1 MRMDFKAPA
10 RVLACRKQKYKK
22 NSVAHL
28 SVNAYFA
35 AGNSGQQ
42 WTASIAQMEA
52 EKRRGEKT
60 LMPIVTT
67 ERTFCKSGLFHI
79 NTKESRGNNGL
90 FAKLFVTL
98 AFRKTNLF
106 SIITKL

>member
-35 AGNSGQQ
+35 ASNSGQQ
-42 WTASIAQMEA
+42 WTASIIGAAQQSHSDGGSGFNQTA
-52 EKRRGEKT
+52 
-60 LMPIVTT
+60 
-67 ERTFCKSGLFHI
+67 RTIMAQTGLGASY
-79 NTKESRGNNGL
+79 SRGADSARSINNVGKSDSNYKPGG
-90 FAKLFVTL
+90 AES
-98 AFRKTNLF
+98 NN
-106 SIITKL
+106 

>member
-35 AGNSGQQ
+35 ASNSGQQ

-52 EKRRGEKT
+52 EKRRGEKNIDAHCHNGT
-60 LMPIVTT
+60 NILQIGPISH
-67 ERTFCKSGLFHI
+67 KY
-79 NTKESRGNNGL
+79 
-90 FAKLFVTL
+90 
-98 AFRKTNLF
+98 
-106 SIITKL
+106 